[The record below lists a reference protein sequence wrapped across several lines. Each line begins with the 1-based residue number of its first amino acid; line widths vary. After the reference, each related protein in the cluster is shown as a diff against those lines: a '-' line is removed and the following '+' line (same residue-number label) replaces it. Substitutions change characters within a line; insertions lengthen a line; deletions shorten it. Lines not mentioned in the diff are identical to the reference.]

1 MKCLNLLRSNKMHHM
16 NSSTTV
22 SSILA
27 FWLLGALACAQTG
40 YDPHKAFDPMFDS
53 ESKSGYRSSN
63 GMPGPA
69 FWQNRADY
77 SIDAALDESTKVITA
92 MVSITYTNNSPDS
105 LAYVWLALDQN
116 NFEATSRSARGSST
130 PPRFTGGFAIHRV
143 DVQQHGKKT
152 SGVYVIDDT
161 RMQVRLPV
169 ALKPRGDK
177 LTLTIAYSFPIPPQ
191 GAGRTGMMETKNGTI
206 YDIAQW
212 YPRMEVYDDITGWNV
227 LPFLGAGEFY
237 LEYGD
242 FDYRVTVPADQIV
255 VGSGK
260 LLNPDEVLTV
270 TEKNRLAKAR
280 ASDST
285 LVIRNLN
292 DVLKAHAAPPGKAV
306 RMWHFRMEKS
316 RDVVWASSRAFL
328 WDAARI
334 NLPANKKALA
344 MAVYPEESATDSA
357 WKRCAQYIKQ
367 SVEIFSRTWY
377 PYPYPEATAVGGP
390 VGGME
395 YPGVIF
401 GHWKAT
407 GKSLWMIAN
416 HEIGHEWFPM
426 IVGSNERVHAWM
438 DEGFNT
444 FIDIYATEEFNKG
457 EFAPKRDNEYAPKG
471 GNPSRGIVP
480 TLLSPDSRP
489 IVSYADAIPG
499 NFVHPLEYYKAA
511 LGLVLLREDVLGKD
525 RFDYAFKNYI
535 QHWAYKHP
543 APFDFF
549 RAMNNAAGENLNWFW
564 RGWFIENW
572 KLDQAVRGVKY
583 IDGDTAKGALITI
596 TNNDQMVMPVT
607 IRIAEA
613 NGRTQTLRF
622 PVEIWERSGE
632 WTFQY
637 SSTSSITSV
646 VLDPEERLPD
656 VDAANNVWPPAP
668 PGK

>member
-1 MKCLNLLRSNKMHHM
+1 MKFLILLWSIRRHYM
-16 NSSTTV
+16 NSFATV
-22 SSILA
+22 SNILG
-27 FWLLGALACAQTG
+27 FWFLGVLASAQTG

-69 FWQNRADY
+69 YWQNRADY
-77 SIDAALDESTKVITA
+77 SIDAGLDESTKVITA
-92 MVSITYTNNSPDS
+92 TVRITYTNNSPDS
-105 LAYVWLALDQN
+105 LPYVWLALDQN
-116 NFEATSRSARGSST
+116 NFEATSRGARNSST

-143 DVQQHGKKT
+143 EVLEHGRKT
-152 SGVYVIDDT
+152 GGVYLIDDT
-161 RMQVRLPV
+161 RMQVRLP
-169 ALKPRGDK
+169 APLKPRGDK
-177 LTLTIAYSFPIPPQ
+177 LMLTIGYSFPVPPQ
-191 GAGRTGMMETKNGTI
+191 GVGRAGMLETKNGTI

-227 LPFLGAGEFY
+227 LPFLGPGEFY

-255 VGSGK
+255 VGSGT
-260 LLNPDEVLTV
+260 LLNPDKVLTV
-270 TEKNRLAKAR
+270 IERNRLAKAR
-280 ASDST
+280 SSDST
-285 LVIRNLN
+285 VVIRSLN
-292 DVLKAHAAPPGKAV
+292 DVLNSHAPPPGKAV
-306 RMWHFRMEKS
+306 RTWHFRMENS
-316 RDVVWASSRAFL
+316 RDVVWASSKAFL

-334 NLPANKKALA
+334 NLPEEKVSLA

-357 WKRCAQYIKQ
+357 WTRATQYVKQ
-367 SVEIFSRTWY
+367 SVEIFSRNWY
-377 PYPYPEATAVGGP
+377 VYPYPEAVAVGGP

-395 YPGVIF
+395 YPGAIF
-401 GHWKAT
+401 GHWKAA
-407 GKSLWMIAN
+407 GKVLWMIVS
-416 HEIGHEWFPM
+416 HEFGHEWFPM

-471 GNPSRGIVP
+471 GNPSREIVP
-480 TLLSPDSRP
+480 SLLNLESPP

-499 NFVHPLEYYKAA
+499 NYVHPLEYYKTA
-511 LGLVLLREDVLGKD
+511 LGLVLLREYVLGKD

-572 KLDQAVRGVKY
+572 QLDQAVKGVKY
-583 IDGDTAKGALITI
+583 IDGDTLKGALITI
-596 TNNDQMVMPVT
+596 ANKDQMVMPVAM
-607 IRIAEA
+607 RITEA
-613 NGRTQTLRF
+613 NGRTETLRF

-637 SSTSSITSV
+637 SSKSSITSV

-656 VDAANNVWPPAP
+656 VDAANNVWPPASS
-668 PGK
+668 GK

>member
-1 MKCLNLLRSNKMHHM
+1 M
-16 NSSTTV
+16 NSLTTV

-27 FWLLGALACAQTG
+27 FWFLGVVACAQRG
-40 YDPHKAFDPMFDS
+40 YYSHKAFDPLFDS
-53 ESKSGYRSSN
+53 ESKSAYRSSN

-69 FWQNRADY
+69 YWQNRADY
-77 SIDAALDESTKVITA
+77 SIDASLDESTKVITA
-92 MVSITYTNNSPDS
+92 TVRITYTNNSPDS
-105 LAYVWLALDQN
+105 LPYVWLALDQN
-116 NFEATSRSARGSST
+116 NFRDTSRSVRISSA
-130 PPRFTGGFAIHRV
+130 PPHFIGGFSIHSV
-143 DVQQHGKKT
+143 EVLEHGRKT
-152 SGVYVIDDT
+152 SGIYVIDDT
-161 RMQVRLPV
+161 RMQVRLP
-169 ALKPRGDK
+169 APLKPGGDK
-177 LTLTIAYSFPIPPQ
+177 LMLMIVYSFPVPPQ
-191 GAGRTGMMETKNGTI
+191 GVGRTGMMETKSGTI

-212 YPRMEVYDDITGWNV
+212 YPRMEVYDDITGWNL
-227 LPFLGAGEFY
+227 LPFLGPGEFY

-255 VGSGK
+255 VGSGT
-260 LLNPDEVLTV
+260 LLNADEVLTV
-270 TEKNRLAKAR
+270 IERNRLAKAR
-280 ASDST
+280 ISDST
-285 LVIRNLN
+285 VVIRDLN
-292 DVLKAHAAPPGKAV
+292 DVLNFHAPLPGKAL
-306 RMWHFRMEKS
+306 RTWHFRMENS

-334 NLPANKKALA
+334 NLPGEKVSLA
-344 MAVYPEESATDSA
+344 MAVYPEESAADSA
-357 WKRCAQYIKQ
+357 WKRCVQYVKQ
-367 SVEIFSRTWY
+367 SVEIFSRNWY
-377 PYPYPEATAVGGP
+377 AYPYPEATAVGGP

-401 GHWKAT
+401 GHLKAA
-407 GKSLWMIAN
+407 GKALWMIAN

-457 EFAPKRDNEYAPKG
+457 EFAPKRDGEYAPKG

-480 TLLSPDSRP
+480 TLLSPESQP
-489 IVSYADAIPG
+489 IISYADAIPG
-499 NFVHPLEYYKAA
+499 NLVHPLEYYKAA

-572 KLDQAVRGVKY
+572 KLDQAVKGVKY

-607 IRIAEA
+607 LRIVEA
-613 NGRTQTLRF
+613 NGRAQTLRF
-622 PVEIWERSGE
+622 PVEIWERSAE
-632 WTFQY
+632 WTFPY
-637 SSTSSITSV
+637 ASTSSITSV
-646 VLDPEERLPD
+646 VLDPDERFPD

-668 PGK
+668 SGK